1 MAKLVRFAEH
11 PRAAPNELIAEL
23 MQRCDSISVIHA
35 SEQLKI
41 GDSMQLLSGAFA
53 NFIARIEHVD
63 EEQRVWMLID
73 IMGQTTRLSARHEQ
87 LRVSRL

>member
-1 MAKLVRFAEH
+1 
-11 PRAAPNELIAEL
+11 
-23 MQRCDSISVIHA
+23 
-35 SEQLKI
+35 
-41 GDSMQLLSGAFA
+41 MQLLSGAFA